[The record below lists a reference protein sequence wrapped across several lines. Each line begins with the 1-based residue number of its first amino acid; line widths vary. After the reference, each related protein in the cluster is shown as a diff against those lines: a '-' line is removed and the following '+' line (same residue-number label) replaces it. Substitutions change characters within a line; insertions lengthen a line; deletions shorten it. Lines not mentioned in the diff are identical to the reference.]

1 MFLTP
6 ESERMNK
13 MFENIPFPS
22 LFVCFLIFIAWMH
35 YEKRKAGKKEAHMT
49 EEFWQREEEANR
61 TRNKDI
67 SNLPFLQIREDQIP
81 MPESSDENTC
91 YYQKKVLESI
101 NLPMMDLSPYTNTDL
116 KLAYGVGNFKTLSD
130 YDENFNSFLMNLSNL
145 GKAYSQTELF
155 PEAAT
160 VFRLC
165 LDSGSKSARDY
176 KALANV
182 YSAMGERHKISGL
195 IKEVEA
201 SDLPRSSTLVESL
214 RQLL

>member
-1 MFLTP
+1 MFA
-6 ESERMNK
+6 
-13 MFENIPFPS
+13 NIPFPS
-22 LFVCFLIFIAWMH
+22 IFVCFLIFIAWMH
-35 YEKRKAGKKEAHMT
+35 YEKHKAMKKETRLA

-67 SNLPFLQIREDQIP
+67 SHLPMLQIDQEQIP

-91 YYQKKVLESI
+91 YYQEKVLKSM
-101 NLPMMDLSPYTNTDL
+101 NLPMMDLSQYTNTDL

-145 GKAYSQTELF
+145 GKAYLHTGLL

-165 LDSGSKSARDY
+165 LDSGSRSTRDY
-176 KALANV
+176 KALADC
-182 YSAMGERHKISGL
+182 YAAMGQKQKISEL
-195 IKEVEA
+195 IKEVETCG
-201 SDLPRSSTLVESL
+201 SPYTSTAIEYL

>member
-1 MFLTP
+1 
-6 ESERMNK
+6 

-35 YEKRKAGKKEAHMT
+35 YEKRKAGKKEARAS

-67 SNLPFLQIREDQIP
+67 SGLPLLQIREDQIP
-81 MPESSDENTC
+81 MPDSNDENTC
-91 YYQKKVLESI
+91 YYQKKVLESL
-101 NLPMMDLSPYTNTDL
+101 NLPMMDLSEYTNTDL

-130 YDENFNSFLMNLSNL
+130 YDANFNSFLMNLSNL
-145 GKAYSQTELF
+145 GKAYFQTGLL
-155 PEAAT
+155 PEAAS

-165 LDSGSKSARDY
+165 LDSGSKSARNY
-176 KALANV
+176 KALADV
-182 YSAMGERHKISGL
+182 YVAMGQSYKVSEL
-195 IKEVEA
+195 IKEAE
-201 SDLPRSSTLVESL
+201 SSRLPHASTLVEQL